1 MEYREIG
8 HTGMKVSQ
16 LSFGASSLGG
26 VFRDIDEGKAIEA
39 VYAAIDGGI
48 NFIDVSPYYGH
59 YKAETLLGKALRGLP
74 REKYY
79 LSTKVGRY
87 GKD

>member
-26 VFRDIDEGKAIEA
+26 VFRDIDENKAIDA
-39 VYAAIDGGI
+39 VYED
-48 NFIDVSPYYGH
+48 P
-59 YKAETLLGKALRGLP
+59 
-74 REKYY
+74 
-79 LSTKVGRY
+79 
-87 GKD
+87 